1 MSTMTISQASE
12 LIWDLIQTL
21 ENAYWEASNCEEK
34 DQVFNLMQLLNA
46 EYMELLKVSI
56 QDHHYEYEVISTG
69 LVSLQ
74 QALEDFQ
81 RITLQ
86 KTRRLST
93 SSRLSALLN
102 KLSANLSSN

>member
-1 MSTMTISQASE
+1 MTTMTISQASE
-12 LIWDLIQTL
+12 LIWDLLQTL
-21 ENAYWEASNCEEK
+21 EDAYWESSNCEEK

-46 EYMELLKVSI
+46 EYMELLKISI

-69 LVSLQ
+69 LASLR

-81 RITLQ
+81 RVALQ
-86 KTRRLST
+86 QTRRQST
-93 SSRLSALLN
+93 SSRLNTFLN

>member
-21 ENAYWEASNCEEK
+21 EDAYWEASNCEEK

-81 RITLQ
+81 IIALK

-93 SSRLSALLN
+93 SSRLGALLN
-102 KLSANLSSN
+102 KLSATLSKH